1 MLSLETVFKGIDLF
15 EKAVID
21 YDNDFRKKNILP
33 KNHQPKPVRW
43 CSKDIVFALI
53 VDKHNRFLN
62 CLEVDICL
70 MANPPQYYENSG
82 PRVAMGYILSEAYK
96 CGSSMEIVFTKN
108 VETRI
113 EDGVEK
119 GRVPAYVYDLACE
132 LGVKLKHVF
141 EGHITPFEARQMYM
155 ELAGFSEKA
164 KERVMKLSVDGL
176 LSPERV
182 CFLVMGGLWSVN
194 EAESIILGCKNPES
208 ILLSLADP
216 GDRHLYLKDVMTARG
231 AVLGGALDR
240 KLRKKDLV
248 KDGEIVESED
258 EESGLEIVCDGDLY
272 TKTYKVEED
281 CFIPWTGKKDLILK
295 PDELMAVLVRA
306 RTSSEIRGVFQE
318 DMQSLIKV
326 MEKYKVIDPQ
336 VKAFLLYPR
345 DFEEISE
352 SEKGEMRKKI
362 EDLGAIIMV
371 SPESVAMLNKEA
383 MRRVETG
390 RMVRHE

>member
-1 MLSLETVFKGIDLF
+1 MLSLEEVLKGIDLF
-15 EKAVID
+15 EEAVVA

-43 CSKDIVFALI
+43 CSSDIVFSLI

-108 VETRI
+108 VETRV

-164 KERVMKLSVDGL
+164 KERVMKLSVDEI
-176 LSPERV
+176 LSPERA

-194 EAESIILGCKNPES
+194 EAESIILGSKNPES

-216 GDRHLYLKDVMTARG
+216 SDRHLYLKDVMIARG

-240 KLRKKDLV
+240 KLRRKELM

-258 EESGLEIVCDGDLY
+258 EESGLEIVFDGDLY
-272 TKTYKVEED
+272 AKTYKVEEE
-281 CFIPWTGKKDLILK
+281 CFIPWTGRKDLVLI
-295 PDELMAVLVRA
+295 PDESMAVLVRA
-306 RTSSEIRGVFQE
+306 RTSSEIQGCFQE
-318 DMQSLIKV
+318 DLQSLMKA
-326 MEKYKVIDPQ
+326 MEKYKVTDP
-336 VKAFLLYPR
+336 KMAMFLLYPR
-345 DFEEISE
+345 DFEEIPE
-352 SEKGEMRKKI
+352 NKRGEMRKKV
-362 EDLGAIIMV
+362 EDLGAFIMV
-371 SPESVAMLNKEA
+371 SPESIAMLNKEA
-383 MRRVETG
+383 MRRIETG

>member
-1 MLSLETVFKGIDLF
+1 LF

-21 YDNDFRKKNILP
+21 YDNNFRKKNKLP
-33 KNHQPKPVRW
+33 KNHDWKPVRW

-53 VDKHNRFLN
+53 VDRHNSFLN
-62 CLEVDICL
+62 CLEVDCCL

-119 GRVPAYVYDLACE
+119 GRVPAYIYDLACE

-155 ELAGFSEKA
+155 ELAGFSEIV

-176 LSPERV
+176 LSPERA
-182 CFLVMGGLWSVN
+182 CFLVMGGLWSVD

-208 ILLSLADP
+208 ILLSLAEP
-216 GDRHLYLKDVMTARG
+216 SDRHLYLKDVITARG

-240 KLRKKDLV
+240 KLRKKELM

-258 EESGLEIVCDGDLY
+258 EELSLEIFFDGDFY
-272 TKTYKVEED
+272 AKNYKFEEE
-281 CFIPWTGKKDLILK
+281 CLVPWIEKGDLILK
-295 PDELMAVLVRA
+295 SDELMSVLVRA
-306 RTSSEIRGVFQE
+306 RTSSEIRGVFQQ
-318 DMQSLIKV
+318 DLQSLEKAV
-326 MEKYKVIDPQ
+326 EKYKMADLD
-336 VKAFLLYPR
+336 VKVFLLYPR
-345 DFEEISE
+345 DFEEITE
-352 SEKGEMRKKI
+352 NEKMEMKKKVGE
-362 EDLGAIIMV
+362 LGALIMV
-371 SPESVAMLNKEA
+371 SPESVAMLDKEA
-383 MRRVETG
+383 THRIEIG